1 MSEDKRDIE
10 VDEKAVSEGPRV
22 VQIDAGEYIEID
34 DVAIAED
41 ITSLERELE
50 ESGKKKFLSA
60 RYLKT
65 PKTFIWFLATLAS
78 VGGFLFGVDQS
89 LISGAALYIP
99 NDIDITESQMSM
111 VVGFTPLGAMFG
123 ALILM
128 PTNDLFGRK
137 WAIVISSIIFTVGAI
152 LEAIPQTFSVLLAGR
167 LVLGIALGLLSGTVP
182 AYISEN
188 CAVRW
193 RGGLVSLYQ
202 VMVAFGVSCG
212 YVIAAIFNNVPGN
225 WRYILGSSL
234 VFSTILFFGMLT
246 LPESTRWLMK
256 HGRKLDSFHV
266 WKYARGFDAIE
277 EKREFYIMERTLLYE
292 EKMSKGRWLALDLV
306 RKPRCRRA
314 MVAAV
319 IFGLGCQQM
328 AGVNSIEYFQA
339 SLVQQAGLSPENA
352 VYSSIVGGGVMFLS
366 TLPAIY
372 LMDRLG
378 RRVLTLSLI
387 PGVAIGLIITGCS
400 FLPSDLGLRLGLY
413 FWGMITFTIFWSPG
427 LGPGPYLFASEVYP
441 TYLRSYGMSLASLCN
456 WTGTFV
462 TTYPFQAM
470 SNAMTS
476 TGVFAGFYCGILLLS
491 SVYLLFYMPETK
503 GLTLEEINELFEQPI
518 SKTCRTNVQNLKQ
531 TWHNILHGNIRQ
543 VFAFD

>member
-167 LVLGIALGLLSGTVP
+167 LVLG
-182 AYISEN
+182 
-188 CAVRW
+188 
-193 RGGLVSLYQ
+193 
-202 VMVAFGVSCG
+202 
-212 YVIAAIFNNVPGN
+212 
-225 WRYILGSSL
+225 
-234 VFSTILFFGMLT
+234 
-246 LPESTRWLMK
+246 
-256 HGRKLDSFHV
+256 
-266 WKYARGFDAIE
+266 
-277 EKREFYIMERTLLYE
+277 
-292 EKMSKGRWLALDLV
+292 
-306 RKPRCRRA
+306 
-314 MVAAV
+314 
-319 IFGLGCQQM
+319 
-328 AGVNSIEYFQA
+328 
-339 SLVQQAGLSPENA
+339 
-352 VYSSIVGGGVMFLS
+352 
-366 TLPAIY
+366 
-372 LMDRLG
+372 
-378 RRVLTLSLI
+378 
-387 PGVAIGLIITGCS
+387 
-400 FLPSDLGLRLGLY
+400 
-413 FWGMITFTIFWSPG
+413 
-427 LGPGPYLFASEVYP
+427 
-441 TYLRSYGMSLASLCN
+441 
-456 WTGTFV
+456 
-462 TTYPFQAM
+462 
-470 SNAMTS
+470 
-476 TGVFAGFYCGILLLS
+476 
-491 SVYLLFYMPETK
+491 
-503 GLTLEEINELFEQPI
+503 
-518 SKTCRTNVQNLKQ
+518 
-531 TWHNILHGNIRQ
+531 
-543 VFAFD
+543 